1 MVMNKKIFYIL
12 PSYNEAL
19 NLNTL
24 LSKFKRFFKKKN
36 INVLIIIVDD
46 GSTDNSI
53 KIIKVFTKKNNTKN
67 FNIKIIKHKKNLGLG
82 RALKTGFNY
91 CFSKGNDKDVLI
103 TMDTDNSHTISLSYQ
118 MAEKIFYKKLDIVI
132 ASRYQL
138 QSKIKGLN
146 LSRKILSFGAAIL
159 FKIFFPIK
167 NIKDYTSGFRAFR
180 LGKIKDAWKLDKKF
194 FSEKG
199 FSASAD
205 IILKLYKYK
214 NEIKFEEMPINL
226 RYDLKKGDSK
236 MKVINTIYLNIAL
249 IIKRKFF

>member
-1 MVMNKKIFYIL
+1 MTKKIFYIL

-19 NLNTL
+19 NLNAL
-24 LSKFKRFFKKKN
+24 LSKFKRFFKNKS
-36 INVLIIIVDD
+36 INVLIVIVDD
-46 GSTDNSI
+46 GSIDNSI
-53 KIIKVFTKKNNTKN
+53 EIIKAFVKNNSTKN
-67 FNIKIIKHKKNLGLG
+67 LNIKIIKHGKNLGLG

-118 MAEKIFYKKLDIVI
+118 MAEKILLKKIDIVI

-138 QSKIKGLN
+138 HSKIKGLN
-146 LSRKILSFGAAIL
+146 PSRKILSFGAAIL
-159 FKIFFPIK
+159 FKLFFPIK

-180 LGKIKDAWKLDKKF
+180 LGKIRNAWKLDKKF

-214 NEIKFEEMPINL
+214 NKIKFGEMPINL

-236 MKVINTIYLNIAL
+236 MKIFKTIYLNIAL

>member
-1 MVMNKKIFYIL
+1 MIKKIFYIL

-24 LSKFKRFFKKKN
+24 LSKFKRFFKNKSK
-36 INVLIIIVDD
+36 NVLIVIIDD
-46 GSTDNSI
+46 GSTDGSIEII
-53 KIIKVFTKKNNTKN
+53 KIFIKKNNAKN
-67 FNIKIIKHKKNLGLG
+67 FIKIIKHKKNLGLG

-91 CFSKGNDKDVLI
+91 CFSKGSSDDVLI
-103 TMDTDNSHTISLSYQ
+103 TMDTDNSHTINLSYQ
-118 MAEKIFYKKLDIVI
+118 MAEKIFFKKRDVVI

-138 QSKIKGLN
+138 DSKIKGLN
-146 LSRKILSFGAAIL
+146 LLRKILSFGAAIL

-167 NIKDYTSGFRAFR
+167 NVKDYTSGFRAFR
-180 LGKIKDAWKLDKKF
+180 LGKIRNAWKLDRNF

-214 NEIKFEEMPINL
+214 NQIKFEEMPINL

-236 MKVINTIYLNIAL
+236 MKIFKTIYLNIAL
-249 IIKRKFF
+249 IIKRKLF

>member
-1 MVMNKKIFYIL
+1 MTKKIFYVL

-19 NLNTL
+19 NLNAL
-24 LSKFKRFFKKKN
+24 LSKFKRFFRNKD
-36 INVLIIIVDD
+36 INVLIVIVDD
-46 GSTDNSI
+46 GSIDNSI
-53 KIIKVFTKKNNTKN
+53 EVIKTFIKKDNLKN
-67 FNIKIIKHKKNLGLG
+67 FKIKIIKHKKNLGLG
-82 RALKTGFNY
+82 MALKTGFNY
-91 CFSKGNDKDVLI
+91 CFTKGKGEDVLV
-103 TMDTDNSHTISLSYQ
+103 TMDTDNSHTINLSYQ
-118 MAEKIFYKKLDIVI
+118 MAEKIFFKKQDIVI
-132 ASRYQL
+132 ASRYQSH
-138 QSKIKGLN
+138 SKIKGLN

-180 LGKIKDAWKLDKKF
+180 LKKIRNACKLDKKF

-205 IILKLYKYK
+205 ILLKLYKSK
-214 NEIKFEEMPINL
+214 DKIKFDELPINL

-236 MKVINTIYLNIAL
+236 MKIFKTIYLNIAL

>member
-1 MVMNKKIFYIL
+1 MNKKIFYIL

-19 NLNTL
+19 NLNLL
-24 LSKFKRFFKKKN
+24 LSKFKRFFKNKN
-36 INVLIIIVDD
+36 INILIVIVDD
-46 GSTDNSI
+46 GSVDNSI
-53 KIIKVFTKKNNTKN
+53 EIIKKFIKKNNTKK
-67 FNIKIIKHKKNLGLG
+67 FNIKIIQHKKNLGLG
-82 RALKTGFNY
+82 MALKTGFNY
-91 CFSKGNDKDVLI
+91 CFSKGNDEDVLI
-103 TMDTDNSHTISLSYQ
+103 TMDTDNSHTISLSYK
-118 MAEKIFYKKLDIVI
+118 MAEKILFKKKDIVI

-138 QSKIKGLN
+138 NSKIKGLN
-146 LSRKILSFGAAIL
+146 LSRKFLSFGAAIL

-180 LGKIKDAWKLDKKF
+180 LGKIRNPWKLDKKF

-205 IILKLYKYK
+205 IILKLYRYK
-214 NEIKFEEMPINL
+214 NKIIFEEMPINL

-236 MKVINTIYLNIAL
+236 MKVIKTIYLNLAL